1 MVEEIE
7 ILGIKV
13 HNYSFRESYELI
25 SKALNGG
32 HRKVFHVG
40 INAASVELAKKSNDY
55 VRMVNSANLVNPDGI
70 SMLWASSF
78 LGKPL
83 KERVPAT
90 DLMSQVVTHCANSGI
105 GIYLFG
111 AEEDIVTKVR
121 DKFNELSLN
130 PVVVGYRNGYFSNE
144 QIDEIVEDI
153 ADSNAKLLLI
163 ALPSPMKEEFVYNN
177 FDKMGNLSVSMGVG
191 GAFDVIAS
199 KVNRAPKWVQDIG
212 FEWFYRMMQE
222 PKRLWKRYL
231 VGNTKFIFWV
241 IREKF
246 GATGH

>member
-13 HNYSFRESYELI
+13 HNYSFKESFEFI
-25 SKALNGG
+25 CKSLNEG
-32 HRKVFHVG
+32 RKVNHVAV
-40 INAASVELAKKSNDY
+40 NAASVELGKNNKDFI
-55 VRMVNSANLVNPDGI
+55 RMVNSADLVNADGI
-70 SMLWASSF
+70 SMLLASSF

-90 DLMSQVVTHCANSGI
+90 DLMSQVVAHCAKEGI

-111 AEEDIVTKVR
+111 AEEEVVTKVR
-121 DKFNELSLN
+121 DKFNGLSTN
-130 PVVVGYRNGYFSNE
+130 PIVLGYRNGYFSE
-144 QIDEIVEDI
+144 DQIDEIVKDI
-153 ADSNAKLLLI
+153 GDSNAKLLLI
-163 ALPSPMKEEFVYNN
+163 GLPSPMKEEFAYHN
-177 FDKMGNLSVSMGVG
+177 FDKMGNLRVAMGVG

-199 KVNRAPKWVQDIG
+199 KVNRAPKWVQNIG
-212 FEWFYRMMQE
+212 FEWFYRLMQE

-231 VGNTKFIFWV
+231 VGNTKFIFWM

-246 GATGH
+246 SATP

>member
-1 MVEEIE
+1 MVEEVE

-13 HNYSFRESYELI
+13 HNYSFKESYEVICKGLEEGI
-25 SKALNGG
+25 
-32 HRKVFHVG
+32 KVFHVG
-40 INAASVELAKKSNDY
+40 INAASIELAKKNNDY
-55 VRMVNSANLVNPDGI
+55 IRMVNSANLVNPDGI

-83 KERVPAT
+83 KERIPAT
-90 DLMSQVVTHCANSGI
+90 DLMSQVVTHCAKDGI

-111 AEEDIVTKVR
+111 AEEEIVTKVR
-121 DKFNELSLN
+121 DKFNALSSN
-130 PVVVGYRNGYFSNE
+130 PVVVGYRNGYFSE
-144 QIDEIVEDI
+144 DQIDVIVKDI

-163 ALPSPMKEEFVYNN
+163 ALPSPMKEEFVYKN
-177 FDKMGNLSVSMGVG
+177 FDKMAKLSVAMCVG
-191 GAFDVIAS
+191 GAFDVMAA
-199 KVNRAPKWVQDIG
+199 KVNRAPKWVQKIG

-241 IREKF
+241 ICEKF
-246 GATGH
+246 GATG